1 MTFKNNLWAVV
12 FFYEIAPFSNHMKQ
26 IHLATDEA
34 KYKQYDI
41 QSIHDCDWSNPEAFL
56 DILIL
61 THDHQS
67 LSLAKQ
73 RVRGDK
79 GIQSASTL
87 CS

>member
-12 FFYEIAPFSNHMKQ
+12 FIYEIAPFSNHTKQ
-26 IHLATDEA
+26 IHLATQ
-34 KYKQYDI
+34 KTQYR
-41 QSIHDCDWSNPEAFL
+41 QNNVYHIHDLDRSNPEALL

-61 THDHQS
+61 THDHQR
-67 LSLAKQ
+67 LSLTKQ
-73 RVRGDK
+73 GVRGDE